1 MCKKVSSHFFVVI
14 VDEVEEHQAC
24 FQFGGRLTFAVTNV
38 AILLFLLFGSEEE
51 FQTAMLVELNQPWLV
66 VGINNEETEEIVNVL
81 ASAVETFD
89 AISGDITQRKTQT
102 VVDVHTVYFFKLS

>member
-1 MCKKVSSHFFVVI
+1 MV
-14 VDEVEEHQAC
+14 
-24 FQFGGRLTFAVTNV
+24 
-38 AILLFLLFGSEEE
+38 
-51 FQTAMLVELNQPWLV
+51 
-66 VGINNEETEEIVNVL
+66 EEIVNVL